1 VNHGG
6 ERTYREQDLASV
18 ARDIIDSNAYMTL
31 ATADE
36 NGRPWASPVWYAAEG
51 YAHFYWVSSP
61 EARHS
66 RNLAARPELG
76 VVIFD
81 SQAPVGTGQG
91 VYMSAIAEEL
101 AGTELDLGIGV
112 FSRRSQAHGA
122 GGWTREDVTPP
133 ARHRLYRAT
142 ASEHYVLD
150 DKDRR
155 TLVSV

>member
-66 RNLAARPELG
+66 RNLAARPEVG

-101 AGTELDLGIGV
+101 VGTELDLGIGV

>member
-36 NGRPWASPVWYAAEG
+36 NGRPWASAVWYAAEG

-66 RNLAARPELG
+66 RNLAARPEVG

>member
-1 VNHGG
+1 MNHGG

-66 RNLAARPELG
+66 RNLAARPEVG

-133 ARHRLYRAT
+133 ARHRLYCAT

>member
-1 VNHGG
+1 MNHGG

-66 RNLAARPELG
+66 RNLAARPEVG

-112 FSRRSQAHGA
+112 FSRRPQAHGA

-133 ARHRLYRAT
+133 ARHRLYRVT

>member
-51 YAHFYWVSSP
+51 YAHFYGVSSP

-66 RNLAARPELG
+66 RNLAARPEVG

>member
-36 NGRPWASPVWYAAEG
+36 NGRPWSSPVWYAAEG
-51 YAHFYWVSSP
+51 YAHFYLVLSP

-66 RNLAARPELG
+66 RNLAARPEVG

>member
-6 ERTYREQDLASV
+6 ERTYREQDLAFV
-18 ARDIIDSNAYMTL
+18 ARNIIDSNAYMTL

-36 NGRPWASPVWYAAEG
+36 NGRPWASPMWFAAEG

-66 RNLAARPELG
+66 RNLAARPEVG

>member
-1 VNHGG
+1 VDHGG

-18 ARDIIDSNAYMTL
+18 ARDIIDFNAYMTL

-66 RNLAARPELG
+66 RNLAARPEVG

-91 VYMSAIAEEL
+91 VYMSAIAEQL
-101 AGTELDLGIGV
+101 AGTELDRGIGV
-112 FSRRSQAHGA
+112 YSRRSQAHGA

-142 ASEHYVLD
+142 ASEHSVLD
-150 DKDRR
+150 EKDRR
-155 TLVSV
+155 TLVRV

>member
-1 VNHGG
+1 MNHGG
-6 ERTYREQDLASV
+6 ERTYREQDLVSV

-66 RNLAARPELG
+66 RNLAARPEVG

-122 GGWTREDVTPP
+122 GG
-133 ARHRLYRAT
+133 
-142 ASEHYVLD
+142 
-150 DKDRR
+150 
-155 TLVSV
+155 

>member
-1 VNHGG
+1 MNHGG

-18 ARDIIDSNAYMTL
+18 ARDIIYSNAYITL

-36 NGRPWASPVWYAAEG
+36 NGRPWTSPVWYAAEG

-66 RNLAARPELG
+66 RNLAARPEVG

>member
-1 VNHGG
+1 VDHQG
-6 ERTYREQDLASV
+6 ERTHRKQDLASV
-18 ARDIIDSNAYMTL
+18 ARDFIDSNAYMTL

-36 NGRPWASPVWYAAEG
+36 NGFPWASPVWYAAEG

-66 RNLAARPELG
+66 RNVAARPE
-76 VVIFD
+76 VSIVIFD

-91 VYMSAIAEEL
+91 VYVSAIAEEL
-101 AGTELDLGIGV
+101 SGTELDRDIGV

-122 GGWTREDVTPP
+122 GGWTREDVTSR
-133 ARHRLYRAT
+133 ARHRLYRAIP
-142 ASEHYVLD
+142 SEHSVLR

-155 TLVSV
+155 TLVRV

>member
-1 VNHGG
+1 MNHGG

-66 RNLAARPELG
+66 RNLAARPEVG

>member
-51 YAHFYWVSSP
+51 YARFYWVSSP

-66 RNLAARPELG
+66 RNLAARPEVG

-91 VYMSAIAEEL
+91 VYMSATAEEL
-101 AGTELDLGIGV
+101 AGTELDRDIGV

>member
-1 VNHGG
+1 
-6 ERTYREQDLASV
+6 
-18 ARDIIDSNAYMTL
+18 M
-31 ATADE
+31 
-36 NGRPWASPVWYAAEG
+36 WYAAEG

-66 RNLAARPELG
+66 RNLAARPEVG

-142 ASEHYVLD
+142 ASEHSVLG

-155 TLVSV
+155 TLVRV

>member
-66 RNLAARPELG
+66 RNLAARPEVG

-155 TLVSV
+155 TLVRV

>member
-1 VNHGG
+1 VDTGG
-6 ERTYREQDLASV
+6 QTTPRKQDLASV

-36 NGRPWASPVWYAAEG
+36 NGRPWASPVRYAAEG

-66 RNLAARPELG
+66 RNLAARPEVG

>member
-1 VNHGG
+1 MNHGG

-66 RNLAARPELG
+66 RNLAARPEVG

-81 SQAPVGTGQG
+81 FQAPVGTGQG

>member
-1 VNHGG
+1 MNHGG

-36 NGRPWASPVWYAAEG
+36 NGRPRASPVWYAAEG

-66 RNLAARPELG
+66 RNLAARPEVG

>member
-66 RNLAARPELG
+66 RNLAARP
-76 VVIFD
+76 
-81 SQAPVGTGQG
+81 
-91 VYMSAIAEEL
+91 
-101 AGTELDLGIGV
+101 
-112 FSRRSQAHGA
+112 
-122 GGWTREDVTPP
+122 
-133 ARHRLYRAT
+133 
-142 ASEHYVLD
+142 
-150 DKDRR
+150 
-155 TLVSV
+155 

>member
-66 RNLAARPELG
+66 RNLAARPEVG

-101 AGTELDLGIGV
+101 AGTELDRGIGV
-112 FSRRSQAHGA
+112 YSRRSQAHGA

>member
-1 VNHGG
+1 
-6 ERTYREQDLASV
+6 LSSV
-18 ARDIIDSNAYMTL
+18 SLPTEWRRLRAGDFIDFNAYMTL

-36 NGRPWASPVWYAAEG
+36 NGFPWASPVWYAAEG

-66 RNLAARPELG
+66 RNVAARPE
-76 VVIFD
+76 VSIVIFD

-91 VYMSAIAEEL
+91 VYVSAIAEEL
-101 AGTELDLGIGV
+101 SGTELDRGIGA

-142 ASEHYVLD
+142 PSEHSVLG

-155 TLVSV
+155 TLVRV

>member
-36 NGRPWASPVWYAAEG
+36 NGRPWASPGWYAAEG

-66 RNLAARPELG
+66 RNLAARPEVG

>member
-1 VNHGG
+1 VNPGG

-66 RNLAARPELG
+66 RNLAARPEVG

>member
-1 VNHGG
+1 VDHQG
-6 ERTYREQDLASV
+6 ERTHRKQDLASV
-18 ARDIIDSNAYMTL
+18 ARDLIDSNAYMTL

-36 NGRPWASPVWYAAEG
+36 NGFPWASPVWYAAEG

-66 RNLAARPELG
+66 RNVAARPE
-76 VVIFD
+76 VSIVIFD

-91 VYMSAIAEEL
+91 VYVSAIAEEL
-101 AGTELDLGIGV
+101 SGTELDRDIGV

-122 GGWTREDVTPP
+122 GGWTREDVTPR
-133 ARHRLYRAT
+133 ARHRLYRAIP
-142 ASEHYVLD
+142 SEHCVLR

-155 TLVSV
+155 TLVRV

>member
-1 VNHGG
+1 MNHGG

-66 RNLAARPELG
+66 RNLAARPEVG

-122 GGWTREDVTPP
+122 GG
-133 ARHRLYRAT
+133 
-142 ASEHYVLD
+142 
-150 DKDRR
+150 
-155 TLVSV
+155 

>member
-66 RNLAARPELG
+66 RNLAARPEVG